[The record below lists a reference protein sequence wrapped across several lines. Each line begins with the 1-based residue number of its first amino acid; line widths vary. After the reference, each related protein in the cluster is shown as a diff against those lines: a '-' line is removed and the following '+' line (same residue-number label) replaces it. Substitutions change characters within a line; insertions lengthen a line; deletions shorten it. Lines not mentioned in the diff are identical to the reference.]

1 MRYRIEI
8 WQYHHISETH
18 ESNDIRE
25 IMNWYIE
32 KWKHALDGGNCT
44 FYVYEDGKRLSF
56 DELYDL
62 GFYKKY
68 A

>member
-8 WQYHHISETH
+8 WQYHHISDIY

-25 IMNWYIE
+25 IMNWYTK
-32 KWKHALDGGNCT
+32 KWKCSLCGGNCT
-44 FYVYEDGKRLSF
+44 FYVYEHGRRFSF

-62 GFYKKY
+62 GFYKN
-68 A
+68 